1 MEGPDGYGYYTD
13 VTRIGGSFYSSGS
26 RGSGFYAG
34 SNNGSG
40 SGSYY
45 GNYDSTPYGSMDAGW
60 VGGGTYFYTAFEY
73 GGSPGLYEF
82 NGSYYGDY
90 AYYGSGVMG
99 PMGGGRMLMMAELK
113 SVLGLPWSR
122 RRFLGYS

>member
-1 MEGPDGYGYYTD
+1 MALEE
-13 VTRIGGSFYSSGS
+13 VV
-26 RGSGFYAG
+26 YAG

-90 AYYGSGVMG
+90 AYYGSGDYGSYGWWSDVDD
-99 PMGGGRMLMMAELK
+99 GRLK
-113 SVLGLPWSR
+113 SVLAATLE
-122 RRFLGYS
+122 